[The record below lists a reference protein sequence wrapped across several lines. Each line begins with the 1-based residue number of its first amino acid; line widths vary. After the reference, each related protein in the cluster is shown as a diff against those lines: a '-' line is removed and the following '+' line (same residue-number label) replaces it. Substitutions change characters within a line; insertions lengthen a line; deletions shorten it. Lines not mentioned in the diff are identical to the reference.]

1 MWIAIFLIVAALA
14 IVSIV
19 YLVMQF
25 HRFRGLSQL
34 AERHRLL
41 SWVLAALPVG
51 AVMCTGFYNLFTM
64 FTVLIH
70 LMVIWLCC
78 DAAARLIRRL
88 THRARTR
95 NYAGGAALLLTAAVL
110 GGGWY
115 AAHHVRETH
124 YQIETAK
131 PLGGAP
137 LRAVMLADAHLS
149 LTLDGEA
156 FAAEAEKIQAA
167 SPDLVLICGDFVD
180 DDTKKEDL
188 LAACEALGRL
198 QTTCG
203 VYYVYGNHDLGY
215 YQYRD
220 FSAEELR
227 TALTEN
233 GIVILEDASV
243 PIDGRFSVTGRLDRS
258 FEERQTAETL
268 AASLDDSLYQIVL
281 DHQPNDY
288 GAEAAAGFD
297 LVLSGHT
304 HGGHIFPTGWVGLA
318 IGANDRVYGTETRG
332 DTVFLVTSG
341 ISGWAIPFKTG
352 TASEICVIDIVP
364 QGT

>member
-1 MWIAIFLIVAALA
+1 MWIAIFLIVAVLA

-19 YLVMQF
+19 YLVVQF
-25 HRFRGLSQL
+25 HHFRCFARL
-34 AERHRLL
+34 AERHKLL
-41 SWVLAALPVG
+41 SWVLAAVPVG
-51 AVMCTGFYNLFTM
+51 AVMCSGFYNLFTM

-78 DAAARLIRRL
+78 DGAARLIRKV
-88 THRARTR
+88 THRERSR

-124 YQIETAK
+124 YRLETAK
-131 PLGGAP
+131 SLGGKP
-137 LRAVMLADAHLS
+137 LRVVMLADAHLS
-149 LTLDGEA
+149 LTLDGDK
-156 FAAEAEKIQAA
+156 FAAETEKIQAA
-167 SPDLVLICGDFVD
+167 APDLVLICGDFVD

-188 LAACEALGRL
+188 RLACEALGQL
-198 QTTCG
+198 QTTYG

-215 YQYRD
+215 YRYRD
-220 FSAEELR
+220 FTADDLR

-233 GIVILEDASV
+233 GVIMMEDESV

-258 FEERQTAETL
+258 FEERQSAEAL
-268 AASLDDSLYQIVL
+268 AAALDDGLYQIVL

-288 GAEAAAGFD
+288 DAEAAAGFD

-304 HGGHIFPTGWVGLA
+304 HGGHIFPTGWIGLA
-318 IGANDRVYGTETRG
+318 IGANDRVYGTETRN
-332 DTVFLVTSG
+332 DTTFLVTSG